1 MIGHECDGVCGF
13 GRIKEDRWAI
23 MTRRGSF
30 EGFGG
35 SVGILHDFL
44 QIPGAM
50 WIVRIGGDVA
60 EDTLGTE
67 SRSETIDEFA
77 G

>member
-1 MIGHECDGVCGF
+1 MIGHERDGVCGF
-13 GRIKEDRWAI
+13 GGIKEDGWAI
-23 MTRRGSF
+23 VARRGSF
-30 EGFGG
+30 ENFCG

-50 WIVRIGGDVA
+50 GIVRIGGDVA
-60 EDTLGTE
+60 EDALGTE
-67 SRSETIDEFA
+67 SRGETIDEFA